1 MNLNSLLHTFSQS
14 SYISTELSFH
24 SVFLSSVAKL
34 TESSVN
40 MRRTVMAMSTE
51 GGPDRR
57 SGLSTESTIPH

>member
-14 SYISTELSFH
+14 SCISTELPFH
-24 SVFLSSVAKL
+24 LYFCHQQLF

-40 MRRTVMAMSTE
+40 MRRTVMALSTE